1 MVFGVQHAFHGDLV
15 SGLYAAADRAG
26 YELAL
31 SAVTPDRDERRAV
44 AEPAAGPLRGADP
57 ARPAGCPRPTS
68 PSWPPGCR
76 SWSSPA
82 PCATAPSTSSAP
94 PTHDGLQ
101 QAVDHLV
108 GLGHRRIAHIDGGRA
123 PGAADRRRGYRDAM
137 RHHGLDAEIRILP
150 GGLTEDDGAAAAR
163 ALLDA
168 RPPADARSTVFN
180 DRCATG
186 VLDVLRRAG
195 LAVPGDISVVG
206 YDDSRLARLS
216 HVDLTTI
223 AQDTEQITTLAVARA
238 IDRLDGTPVTER
250 ELVIPPHLV
259 VRATTARLG

>member
-1 MVFGVQHAFHGDLV
+1 M
-15 SGLYAAADRAG
+15 
-26 YELAL
+26 
-31 SAVTPDRDERRAV
+31 
-44 AEPAAGPLRGADP
+44 
-57 ARPAGCPRPTS
+57 
-68 PSWPPGCR
+68 
-76 SWSSPA
+76 
-82 PCATAPSTSSAP
+82 
-94 PTHDGLQ
+94 
-101 QAVDHLV
+101 
-108 GLGHRRIAHIDGGRA
+108 
-123 PGAADRRRGYRDAM
+123 
-137 RHHGLDAEIRILP
+137 P

-168 RPPADARSTVFN
+168 GGRPTAVTVFN

-238 IDRLDGTPVTER
+238 VDRLDGNPVARR
-250 ELVIPPHLV
+250 ELVIPPRLV
-259 VRATTARLG
+259 VRSTTAPPRGWAPG